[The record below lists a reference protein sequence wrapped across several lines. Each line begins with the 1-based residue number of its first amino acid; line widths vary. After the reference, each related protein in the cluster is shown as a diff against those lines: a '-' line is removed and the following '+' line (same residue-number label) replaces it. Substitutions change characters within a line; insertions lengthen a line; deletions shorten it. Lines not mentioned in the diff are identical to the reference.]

1 MKDAKLLSLL
11 DKRHGSIAAL
21 IWNWIESTLLRN
33 RHSATHYY
41 QIITI
46 MTVTDIATRAQ
57 LLIDSETADG
67 DVRKKKKNRIK
78 IERKHLSEWSNVS
91 KKFTTVSLR

>member
-33 RHSATHYY
+33 RHSSTHYY

-67 DVRKKKKNRIK
+67 DVRKKKK
-78 IERKHLSEWSNVS
+78 IE
-91 KKFTTVSLR
+91 